1 MSELTE
7 PNWGVISERGAEGT
21 ELTYDQAHELIE
33 RLGREG
39 IYGRCL
45 VTSKAANRLREASK
59 ETTTEPAL
67 AGGRSSEA
75 S

>member
-7 PNWGVISERGAEGT
+7 PKWGVISERGAEGT
-21 ELTYDQAHELIE
+21 ELTYAQAYELIE

-45 VTSKAANRLREASK
+45 VTSEAASRMRQASK
-59 ETTTEPAL
+59 EITTEPAL
-67 AGGRSSEA
+67 ASPPER
-75 S
+75 

>member
-7 PNWGVISERGAEGT
+7 PKWGVISERGAEGT
-21 ELTYDQAHELIE
+21 ELTYAQAYELIE

-45 VTSKAANRLREASK
+45 VTSE
-59 ETTTEPAL
+59 EITTEPAL
-67 AGGRSSEA
+67 ASPPER
-75 S
+75 